1 MHLRHELQTMCFR
14 SFTVNKAPYVC
25 LVFMIRDSYSV
36 CKRRIQW
43 TFLNRLRS
51 NYSCKTAIILL
62 LLMTCYMV
70 VAIVKTVQHTS
81 TIVSNDKF
89 TTAMNPCFLK
99 SFSKKEVRYFWVT
112 LGTLIH
118 FIRYRLQIKFQFSQR
133 KCNMFC
139 WVKSNT
145 TVVVFLSECSCTV
158 CFAVKELQ
166 TSTFHQSPHS
176 FKASSLYFNAC
187 CQKRKPLIQRQ
198 GCRVIPEVIQCSQ
211 RQKFIFLN

>member
-70 VAIVKTVQHTS
+70 IAIVKTVQHTS

-99 SFSKKEVRYFWVT
+99 SFSKEEVRYFWVT

-145 TVVVFLSECSCTV
+145 TVFFFLM
-158 CFAVKELQ
+158 
-166 TSTFHQSPHS
+166 
-176 FKASSLYFNAC
+176 
-187 CQKRKPLIQRQ
+187 
-198 GCRVIPEVIQCSQ
+198 
-211 RQKFIFLN
+211 

>member
-1 MHLRHELQTMCFR
+1 MNFK
-14 SFTVNKAPYVC
+14 SFTVNRAPYVC

-70 VAIVKTVQHTS
+70 IAIVKTVQHTS

-89 TTAMNPCFLK
+89 TTAVNPCFLK
-99 SFSKKEVRYFWVT
+99 SFSKEEVRYFWVT

-133 KCNMFC
+133 KCNMFYLN
-139 WVKSNT
+139 VHVQYVLQLKNSKP
-145 TVVVFLSECSCTV
+145 VHFIKALILSKPPL
-158 CFAVKELQ
+158 FILMPAVRKE
-166 TSTFHQSPHS
+166 SH
-176 FKASSLYFNAC
+176 
-187 CQKRKPLIQRQ
+187 
-198 GCRVIPEVIQCSQ
+198 
-211 RQKFIFLN
+211 